1 MLTKLQLEI
10 IDKYV
15 KEDFYDKE
23 KLTRYLNMHEMV
35 GNEIFD
41 YVDRK
46 NRNLY
51 RKEAHSNI
59 LDGEMGYEPVNTETF
74 VRRIP
79 FYFYTWDGD
88 INSDRGCG
96 DIENIFRHVWIGIKT
111 GEISVESI
119 YQDFEFMFYEKGI
132 EPYYIFNYI
141 EEQTGLVTQEY
152 FFEWVEYL
160 HLCDKLG
167 WKNTIPENFI
177 TAYNMAREASGLEPK
192 IYDPI
197 WDMHQEKPYCKIGK
211 ILEFEG
217 IFPSD
222 KNQRPIMKWIGL
234 KIKNNYKILSCTC
247 DKAKSGILRIMI
259 EPDTVVYYHD
269 YDDKDGWF
277 WNQVYAGPLTMEF
290 DYRVLKMY
298 RNSLN
303 YTQKEVADAVG
314 VNLRTYQK
322 WEYGTT
328 QPDGYYLLRLMNW
341 LDISNIHET
350 IKFDIPEDE

>member
-23 KLTRYLNMHEMV
+23 KLIRYLNMHEMV

-51 RKEAHSNI
+51 RKEAHGNI

-88 INSDRGCG
+88 INSDRGCE
-96 DIENIFRHVWIGIKT
+96 DIENIFRHVWMEIKT

-119 YQDFEFMFYEKGI
+119 YQDFEYMFYEKGI

-141 EEQTGLVTQEY
+141 VDQTGLVTQEY

-177 TAYNMAREASGLEPK
+177 TAYNMAR
-192 IYDPI
+192 
-197 WDMHQEKPYCKIGK
+197 
-211 ILEFEG
+211 
-217 IFPSD
+217 
-222 KNQRPIMKWIGL
+222 
-234 KIKNNYKILSCTC
+234 
-247 DKAKSGILRIMI
+247 
-259 EPDTVVYYHD
+259 
-269 YDDKDGWF
+269 
-277 WNQVYAGPLTMEF
+277 
-290 DYRVLKMY
+290 
-298 RNSLN
+298 
-303 YTQKEVADAVG
+303 
-314 VNLRTYQK
+314 
-322 WEYGTT
+322 
-328 QPDGYYLLRLMNW
+328 
-341 LDISNIHET
+341 
-350 IKFDIPEDE
+350 